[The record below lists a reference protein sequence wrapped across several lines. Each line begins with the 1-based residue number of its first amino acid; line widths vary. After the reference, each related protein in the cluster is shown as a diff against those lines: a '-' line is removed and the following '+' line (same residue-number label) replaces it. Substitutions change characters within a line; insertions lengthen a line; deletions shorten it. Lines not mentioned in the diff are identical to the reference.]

1 MNFVCAPPYHP
12 LGGGVQPGSGVRE
25 WGAFCPPLPW
35 SCTGY
40 PFSGIWSG
48 NPERPLDQDGP
59 GLNVLSD
66 ESWEDWTPLGGL
78 EWLLDPNMVVF
89 LFTLTMLGATAAVR
103 RAAHQTSTI
112 EFRAAGGSFATLLRA
127 PLLCGATVPTA
138 FLALLAY
145 WAAPGCFT
153 DNNLDM
159 VPRGGDPAQDGG
171 VCCTSE
177 TDLNDVFFNL
187 AVLMF
192 LMRPSLLWV
201 SVPFLLPGASAMRC
215 AVCLQDD
222 HDTDHC
228 PITSTIAGNVAA
240 IAAGTYAAV
249 KTVEI
254 LPTFLYR
261 LFPEAA
267 VQAIVA
273 MVRRARSTRTTF
285 DFTGKGEGDI
295 YSAIESGVCTPE
307 EAKVH
312 INANYLNKAGDQHA
326 ALRAEGRA
334 MMKEVREIEKVIREK
349 GSAAGPST
357 SLHTHGHFRYCLA
370 RVQLHVMGS
379 LRANMYV
386 DTGGATTDTS
396 AATSYKSTYQH
407 PKSASDFF
415 EMISL
420 WE

>member
-1 MNFVCAPPYHP
+1 MH
-12 LGGGVQPGSGVRE
+12 
-25 WGAFCPPLPW
+25 
-35 SCTGY
+35 
-40 PFSGIWSG
+40 
-48 NPERPLDQDGP
+48 
-59 GLNVLSD
+59 
-66 ESWEDWTPLGGL
+66 
-78 EWLLDPNMVVF
+78 
-89 LFTLTMLGATAAVR
+89 
-103 RAAHQTSTI
+103 
-112 EFRAAGGSFATLLRA
+112 
-127 PLLCGATVPTA
+127 
-138 FLALLAY
+138 
-145 WAAPGCFT
+145 
-153 DNNLDM
+153 
-159 VPRGGDPAQDGG
+159 
-171 VCCTSE
+171 
-177 TDLNDVFFNL
+177 
-187 AVLMF
+187 
-192 LMRPSLLWV
+192 
-201 SVPFLLPGASAMRC
+201 
-215 AVCLQDD
+215 
-222 HDTDHC
+222 
-228 PITSTIAGNVAA
+228 
-240 IAAGTYAAV
+240 AAV

-420 WE
+420 WEWALHATGVADILIAKKFVQDVVFEPIRTHGWSWMMAYCHLLAYLELIEDHPERSLNLSNVLDGGAHDNRARRAEAIGKQSDVFGSLFAVGDQSVRGPRNISTAGKTPGNPNSQLPCISWNENKPCRPEDIGPDGRCSFRHQCGQRIGTLDNGKPKFCFLDHRKCDGCKNPEFKKKD